1 MVVRIMNVEKK
12 KKLLKITKS
21 ISFLAP
27 SGLGVLAFFI
37 IPFLVIVY
45 YSIID
50 NPIQTNFVGVKNYV
64 QLAHN
69 QAFLQALGNTF
80 RFSVIAV
87 PLAVILPLLLAM
99 LLDCRIP
106 GKSIFRTIYISPLVV
121 PVASVVLVWQVMF
134 DKNGALNSIIKGMGA
149 DPVNWMD
156 SVYNQFIVLS
166 LFLWKNLGY
175 NMILFMA
182 GLGDIPMELI
192 EVAKL
197 ENASSWQIFWKIKIR
212 YLSSTV
218 FFVMII
224 SLINSFKIF
233 REVYLLTGGYPYG
246 NIYYLQHFMNNQF
259 EKLDYSKI
267 STAAVIMSIFMV
279 IIIGLLFIIEDK
291 FGKEVEE

>member
-267 STAAVIMSIFMV
+267 STAAVIMSVFMV
-279 IIIGLLFIIEDK
+279 IIIGLLFIVEDK

>member
-134 DKNGALNSIIKGMGA
+134 DKNGALNSIIRGMGA

-279 IIIGLLFIIEDK
+279 IIIGLLFIVEDK

>member
-1 MVVRIMNVEKK
+1 MGVRIMNVEKQK
-12 KKLLKITKS
+12 TLLKITKS

-279 IIIGLLFIIEDK
+279 IIIGLLFIVEDK

>member
-182 GLGDIPMELI
+182 ALGNIPRDII
-192 EVAKL
+192 EVAEL
-197 ENASSWQIFWKIKIR
+197 ESANSWQIFWHIKIR
-212 YLSSTV
+212 YLSPTIL
-218 FFVMII
+218 FVTIMSII
-224 SLINSFKIF
+224 SSFKVF
-233 REVYLLTGGYPYG
+233 REVYLLTGDHPVTSLYM
-246 NIYYLQHFMNNQF
+246 LQHYMNNMF
-259 EKLDYSKI
+259 KSLDYQKLS
-267 STAAVIMSIFMV
+267 AAAILMSLVMIV
-279 IIIGLLFIIEDK
+279 LIGALFLIENH
-291 FGKEVEE
+291 FGKDVEE

>member
-279 IIIGLLFIIEDK
+279 IIIGLLFIVEDK

>member
-182 GLGDIPMELI
+182 GLGNIPMELI

-279 IIIGLLFIIEDK
+279 IIIGLLFIVEDK

>member
-99 LLDCRIP
+99 LLDCRIL

-279 IIIGLLFIIEDK
+279 IIIGLLFIVEDK

>member
-182 GLGDIPMELI
+182 GLGDIHMELI

-279 IIIGLLFIIEDK
+279 IIIGLLFIVEDK

>member
-134 DKNGALNSIIKGMGA
+134 DKNGALNSIIKGLGA

-182 GLGDIPMELI
+182 GLGNIPMELI

-267 STAAVIMSIFMV
+267 STAAVIMSVFMV
-279 IIIGLLFIIEDK
+279 IIIGLLFIVEDK

>member
-87 PLAVILPLLLAM
+87 PLTVILPLLLAM

-279 IIIGLLFIIEDK
+279 IIIGLLFIVEDK

>member
-149 DPVNWMD
+149 NPVNWMD

-279 IIIGLLFIIEDK
+279 IIIGLLFIVEDK

>member
-175 NMILFMA
+175 NMILFMT
-182 GLGDIPMELI
+182 GLGNIPMELI

-267 STAAVIMSIFMV
+267 STAAVIMSVFMV
-279 IIIGLLFIIEDK
+279 IIIGLLFIVEDK

>member
-182 GLGDIPMELI
+182 GLGNIPMELI

-259 EKLDYSKI
+259 EKLDYSRI
-267 STAAVIMSIFMV
+267 STAAVIMSVFMV
-279 IIIGLLFIIEDK
+279 IIIGLLFIVEDK

>member
-279 IIIGLLFIIEDK
+279 IIIGILFIVEDK

>member
-69 QAFLQALGNTF
+69 QAFLQALGNNF

-279 IIIGLLFIIEDK
+279 IMIGLLFIVEDK

>member
-1 MVVRIMNVEKK
+1 MNVEKK

-279 IIIGLLFIIEDK
+279 IMIGLLFIVEDK

>member
-175 NMILFMA
+175 NMILFMG
-182 GLGDIPMELI
+182 GLGNIPMELI

-267 STAAVIMSIFMV
+267 STAAVIMSVFMV
-279 IIIGLLFIIEDK
+279 IIIGLLFIVEDK

>member
-121 PVASVVLVWQVMF
+121 PVASVVLIWQVMF

-279 IIIGLLFIIEDK
+279 IMIGLLFIVEDK

>member
-1 MVVRIMNVEKK
+1 MNVEKK

-279 IIIGLLFIIEDK
+279 IIIGLLFIVEDK

>member
-279 IIIGLLFIIEDK
+279 IMIGLLFIVEDK

>member
-182 GLGDIPMELI
+182 GLGNIPMELI

-267 STAAVIMSIFMV
+267 STAAVIMSVFMV
-279 IIIGLLFIIEDK
+279 IIIGLLFIVEDK
-291 FGKEVEE
+291 LGKEVEE

>member
-175 NMILFMA
+175 NMILFMV

-279 IIIGLLFIIEDK
+279 IIIGLLFIVEDK

>member
-197 ENASSWQIFWKIKIR
+197 ENASSWQIFWKIKIH

-279 IIIGLLFIIEDK
+279 IIIGLLFIVEDK

>member
-21 ISFLAP
+21 ISFLGP

-279 IIIGLLFIIEDK
+279 IIIGLLFIVEDK

>member
-246 NIYYLQHFMNNQF
+246 NIYYLQHFMNNKF
-259 EKLDYSKI
+259 RNLDYQMLS
-267 STAAVIMSIFMV
+267 AAAILMSLVMIV
-279 IIIGLLFIIEDK
+279 IIGILFLAEDR
-291 FGKEVEE
+291 FGKDVEG

>member
-87 PLAVILPLLLAM
+87 PLAVILSLLLAM

-182 GLGDIPMELI
+182 GLGNIPMELI

-267 STAAVIMSIFMV
+267 STAAVIMSVFMV
-279 IIIGLLFIIEDK
+279 IIIGLLFIVEDK

>member
-106 GKSIFRTIYISPLVV
+106 GKSIFRTIYISSLVV

-279 IIIGLLFIIEDK
+279 IIIGLLFIVEDK

>member
-134 DKNGALNSIIKGMGA
+134 DKNGALNSIVKGMGA

-182 GLGDIPMELI
+182 GLGNIPMELI

-267 STAAVIMSIFMV
+267 STAAVIMSVFMV
-279 IIIGLLFIIEDK
+279 IIIGLLFIVEDK

>member
-1 MVVRIMNVEKK
+1 MNVEKK

-182 GLGDIPMELI
+182 GLGNIPMELI

-267 STAAVIMSIFMV
+267 STAAVIMSVFMV
-279 IIIGLLFIIEDK
+279 IIIGLLFIVEDK

>member
-27 SGLGVLAFFI
+27 SGLGVLVFFI

-279 IIIGLLFIIEDK
+279 IIIGLLFIVEDK

>member
-182 GLGDIPMELI
+182 ALASIPKDVL
-192 EVAKL
+192 EVARL
-197 ENASSWQIFWKIKIR
+197 ESATPFQTFFYIKIR
-212 YLSSTV
+212 YLSSTLL
-218 FFVMII
+218 FVTIM
-224 SLINSFKIF
+224 SLISSFKVF
-233 REVYLLTGGYPYG
+233 REAYLVAGNYPQESIYLLQHLFNNWFLSLDIGKLSAAAPSE
-246 NIYYLQHFMNNQF
+246 NELYL
-259 EKLDYSKI
+259 L
-267 STAAVIMSIFMV
+267 
-279 IIIGLLFIIEDK
+279 
-291 FGKEVEE
+291 

>member
-267 STAAVIMSIFMV
+267 STAAVIMSVFMV
-279 IIIGLLFIIEDK
+279 IMIGLLFIVEDK